1 VRDEFTPR
9 NGAQHPDGLRQGVLS
24 GLLLAIPFWMAIGI
38 GVVVFFLRR
47 PFETADI
54 VALVIAG
61 AVEMLLVFV
70 AWRRLG
76 WRFGLRPA
84 LAWAVA
90 GVSRVNSGAAQFKHS
105 ALLAGLV
112 VSYLH
117 YYYWEVQTQI
127 AMLPSVTV
135 FVTVAGNSARIM

>member
-1 VRDEFTPR
+1 M
-9 NGAQHPDGLRQGVLS
+9 LS
-24 GLLLAIPFWMAIGI
+24 GLLLAIPLWMAVGV
-38 GVVVFFLRR
+38 GVVVFLLHRSL
-47 PFETADI
+47 ETTEM

-61 AVEMLLVFV
+61 TIEGLLAFV
-70 AWRRLG
+70 AWTRLG

-90 GVSRVNSGAAQFKHS
+90 GASRVSSGAARLKRS
-105 ALLAGLV
+105 ALLASLAL
-112 VSYLH
+112 SYLH

-135 FVTVAGNSARIM
+135 FVTVADSSARMM